1 MQSDLIFSL
10 IAFRAK
16 ELGQSQYVPVYE
28 QIPIPAGE
36 TVSVSAYNNLYFLVD
51 SPKSVQI
58 VSDLGQYN
66 MGGRNEHE
74 HKGYIKIT
82 SIDTSEVWITFIK
95 VIFQA

>member
-1 MQSDLIFSL
+1 MQTDLIFNL

-16 ELGQSQYVPVYE
+16 ELEQTQYVPVYE
-28 QIPIPAGE
+28 QIPIGAGE
-36 TVSVSAYNNLYFLVD
+36 VHNISAYNSLYFLVD

-74 HKGYIKIT
+74 HKGYIQIT
-82 SIDTSEVWITFIK
+82 SLDSTEVWITFIK